1 MKQKMTKKLYRQR
14 IQGELAN
21 LPENYRLEIE
31 DLLFD
36 LLVKSEGWQ
45 ASQTVGLTYS
55 IGNEWDTHSLIEEAW
70 GKGKRLALPKT
81 QPKSRQM
88 TFHLVEDWSQL
99 KLGSYGIMEP
109 IAGRVPPLSKEDLD
123 LILVP
128 GLLFNQAGYRLGYGG
143 GYYDRYLKDFKGRT
157 LSQLADFQ
165 IDESLP
171 IGPYDVP
178 VDQLIVAETNP
189 S

>member
-1 MKQKMTKKLYRQR
+1 MTKKLYRKR
-14 IQGELAN
+14 IRDKLAN

-31 DLLFD
+31 GRLFN
-36 LLVKSEGWQ
+36 LLVESDGWQ
-45 ASQTVGLTYS
+45 DAQTVGLTYS
-55 IGNEWDTHSLIEEAW
+55 IRNEWDTHSLIEEAW
-70 GKGKRLALPKT
+70 RDKKRLGLPKT

-99 KLGSYGIMEP
+99 TLGSYGIMEP
-109 IAGRVPPLSKEDLD
+109 IAGKSLALAKEEID

-171 IGPYDVP
+171 IGPYDIP
-178 VDQLIVAETNP
+178 VDQLIVAETKL
-189 S
+189 